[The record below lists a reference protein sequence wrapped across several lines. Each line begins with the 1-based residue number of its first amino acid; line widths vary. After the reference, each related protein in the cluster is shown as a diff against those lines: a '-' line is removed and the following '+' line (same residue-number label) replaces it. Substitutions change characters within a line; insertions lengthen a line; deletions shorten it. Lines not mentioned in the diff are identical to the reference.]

1 MTIID
6 LEKEPARK
14 APVRAMVNTG
24 YKRRYFAAIAFLLAA
39 LGFIIIAATAFGSV
53 SIPFK
58 NTAWIILNKIP
69 FLSFDVTWPKTQE
82 LIITQVR
89 LPRVLVALLV
99 GGALAL
105 SGAVMQ
111 GLFRNPMADPGI
123 IGTTS
128 GGALG
133 AVLSIY
139 MGWASNYFYALPAAA
154 FAGAF
159 LCTFLVY
166 AIATEH
172 GRTPV
177 DILLLSGIA
186 VGGLMVSLTSF
197 ILSLALHN
205 WEIARQIIFWT
216 MGGLD
221 GRSWP
226 HVKMAYPII
235 LPACLLIF
243 AYARDLNIM
252 LFGEESAHGLGVNV
266 IWTRRV
272 LLILTALVT
281 GVSVSVAGAIGFVG
295 LVIPHMIRMVVGP
308 DHKILLP
315 TSFLAGA
322 CFLPLADLVCRTIIK
337 PEELRLGVV
346 TAFVGGPF
354 FIYLLIK
361 RKKAAH

>member
-1 MTIID
+1 M
-6 LEKEPARK
+6 KK
-14 APVRAMVNTG
+14 
-24 YKRRYFAAIAFLLAA
+24 YFVILFLLFCSA
-39 LGFIIIAATAFGSV
+39 LILIAATTLGSV
-53 SIPFK
+53 SIPVK
-58 NTAWIILNKIP
+58 NTFWILLNKFP
-69 FLSFDVTWPKTQE
+69 FLSVEGTWPQAQE

-89 LPRVLVALLV
+89 LPRVLIAMIV
-99 GGALAL
+99 GGALGL

-111 GLFRNPMADPGI
+111 GLFRNPMADPSI
-123 IGTTS
+123 IGATS

-139 MGWASNYFYALPAAA
+139 LGWAANYFYALPAT
-154 FAGAF
+154 AF
-159 LCTFLVY
+159 LGALTATFLVY
-166 AIATEH
+166 VIASEH
-172 GRTPV
+172 GKTPV
-177 DILLLSGIA
+177 DLLLLSGIA
-186 VGGLMVSLTSF
+186 VGGVAVSLTAF

-235 LPACLLIF
+235 VPASCLIF
-243 AYARDLNIM
+243 AYAQDLNIM
-252 LFGEESAHGLGVNV
+252 LFGEESAHGLGVPV
-266 IWTRRV
+266 VWTRRI
-272 LLILTALVT
+272 LLVLTALIS
-281 GVSVSVAGAIGFVG
+281 GVSVSVSGAIGFVG
-295 LVIPHMIRMVVGP
+295 LVIPHIMRFVIGP

-315 TSFLAGA
+315 ASFLAGA
-322 CFLPLADLVCRTIIK
+322 CFLPLADLVCRTLIR

-361 RKKAAH
+361 RKREGKA

>member
-1 MTIID
+1 MNRN
-6 LEKEPARK
+6 LEKNFI
-14 APVRAMVNTG
+14 V
-24 YKRRYFAAIAFLLAA
+24 ILFLLVA
-39 LGFIIIAATAFGSV
+39 LGFILVAATALGSV

-58 NTAWIILNKIP
+58 NTFWIILDKIP
-69 FLSFDVTWPKTQE
+69 FLSFDGSWPKTQE

-89 LPRVLVALLV
+89 LPRVIVAMIV

-123 IGTTS
+123 IGATS

-133 AVLSIY
+133 AVASIY
-139 MGWASNYFYALPAAA
+139 LGWASTYFYALPLSA
-154 FAGAF
+154 FIGSLLA
-159 LCTFLVY
+159 TFFVY
-166 AIATEH
+166 VIATEH
-172 GRTPV
+172 GKTPV
-177 DILLLSGIA
+177 DLLLLSGIA
-186 VGGLMVSLTSF
+186 VGGLAVSLTSF

-216 MGGLD
+216 MGGLE

-226 HVKMAYPII
+226 HVKMAAPII
-235 LPACLLIF
+235 LPACFFIF
-243 AYARDLNIM
+243 FYARDLNMM
-252 LFGEESAHGLGVNV
+252 LFGEESAQGLGVNV
-266 IWTRRV
+266 VWTRRI
-272 LLILTALVT
+272 LLVLTALVI
-281 GVSVSVAGAIGFVG
+281 GVSVSVSGAIGFVG
-295 LVIPHMIRMVVGP
+295 LVIPHMMRMVMGP

-315 TSFLAGA
+315 ASFLAGA
-322 CFLPLADLVCRTIIK
+322 CFLPLADLVCRTLIR

-361 RKKAAH
+361 RKREVTGI

>member
-1 MTIID
+1 MNRN
-6 LEKEPARK
+6 LEKNFI
-14 APVRAMVNTG
+14 V
-24 YKRRYFAAIAFLLAA
+24 ILFLLVA
-39 LGFIIIAATAFGSV
+39 LGFILVAATALGSV

-58 NTAWIILNKIP
+58 NTFWIILDKIP
-69 FLSFDVTWPKTQE
+69 FLSFDGSWPKTQE

-89 LPRVLVALLV
+89 LPRVIVAMIV

-123 IGTTS
+123 IGATS

-133 AVLSIY
+133 AVASIY
-139 MGWASNYFYALPAAA
+139 LGWASTYFYALPLSA
-154 FAGAF
+154 FIGSLLA
-159 LCTFLVY
+159 TFFVY
-166 AIATEH
+166 VIATEH
-172 GRTPV
+172 GKTPV
-177 DILLLSGIA
+177 DLLLLSGIA
-186 VGGLMVSLTSF
+186 VGGLAVSLTSF

-216 MGGLD
+216 MGGLE

-226 HVKMAYPII
+226 HVKMAAPII
-235 LPACLLIF
+235 LPACFFIF
-243 AYARDLNIM
+243 FYARDLNMM
-252 LFGEESAHGLGVNV
+252 LFGEESAQGLGVNV
-266 IWTRRV
+266 VWTRRI
-272 LLILTALVT
+272 LLVLTALVI
-281 GVSVSVAGAIGFVG
+281 GVSVSVSGAIGFVG
-295 LVIPHMIRMVVGP
+295 LVIPHMMRMVMGP

-315 TSFLAGA
+315 ASFLAGA
-322 CFLPLADLVCRTIIK
+322 CFLPLADLVCRTLIR

-361 RKKAAH
+361 RKREVAGI